1 MLLASLFLFFL
12 TSWLGL
18 YLLARNPASRR
29 LRFAGL
35 GLIIFAL
42 GLAIELLSRQGPDE
56 AIFALWHHT
65 YFLLL
70 IFPWLS
76 TVIYL
81 LPLPPLP
88 RSRFSQVQYRLLIVT
103 ATLFFGLGL
112 GLLYWNVTWLPRIWL
127 LLALGIDLV
136 VLGLVTAVVDAQE
149 EGEAVWPDLFRSFDY
164 AFFMSLLFG
173 GLVALTIYFST
184 GLTLSMLLL
193 LLATITAAI
202 SLQIFAGPIQE
213 AVDRIALA
221 HFPQLRQARTQL
233 RTAAD
238 TLPRLDN
245 ELDLNQLD
253 EAEFVRLTRRALS
266 QMGNLPR
273 LVANPLTRLPLIRH
287 RLAERGEPDDT
298 LVRAAELKQL
308 LTEAIERL
316 KPESE
321 TDFGTTDAWR
331 HYNALYFPYVV
342 GLRPYSRRANH
353 NDLDPS
359 ARQALD
365 WLRQEVPERTLYNW
379 QSAAA
384 QLVAQDLQQREFG
397 SR

>member
-1 MLLASLFLFFL
+1 MLLLNLFIFAL

-18 YLLARNPASRR
+18 YLLARNPAGQR
-29 LRFAGL
+29 LHFAGL
-35 GLIIFAL
+35 GLAIYAL
-42 GLAIELLSRQGPDE
+42 GLAIELLSQQGPDD
-56 AIFALWHHT
+56 ALFTYWHHT

-70 IFPWLS
+70 IFPWLG
-76 TVIYL
+76 TVVYL
-81 LPLPPLP
+81 LPVQPVL
-88 RSRFSQVQYRLLIVT
+88 RSRFSHVHYHLLVLA

-112 GLLYWNVTWLPRIWL
+112 GLFYWGVAWLPRAWL
-127 LLALGIDLV
+127 LPILGFDLILLGI
-136 VLGLVTAVVDAQE
+136 VTAVIDAQE
-149 EGEAVWPDLFRSFDY
+149 EGEALWPDLFRSFDY
-164 AFFMSLLFG
+164 AFFTALLFG
-173 GLVALTIYFST
+173 GLVGLTIYFGT
-184 GLTLSMLLL
+184 GLTLPMLLL

-221 HFPQLRQARTQL
+221 NFPQLRQARTRL
-233 RTAAD
+233 RTAAN

-245 ELDLNQLD
+245 ELDLDQLD
-253 EAEFVRLTRRALS
+253 ETEFTRLTRRALS

-273 LVANPLTRLPLIRH
+273 LVANPLTRLPVIRH

-298 LVRAAELKQL
+298 LLRAAELKAL

-316 KPESE
+316 KPDDEV
-321 TDFGTTDAWR
+321 DFGTADAWR

-342 GLRPYSRRANH
+342 GLRPYSRRTGH
-353 NDLDPS
+353 NDLDPA

-365 WLRQEVPERTLYNW
+365 WFRQNVPERTLYNW

-384 QLVAQDLQQREFG
+384 QLVAQDLRQRA
-397 SR
+397 SN